1 MWRLRWRWCHTQEE
15 KWIWWTHMIREK
27 QPFHNVGV
35 KVWEWRSPWIICN
48 KHIYIYIFNIIVF
61 IELFFLF
68 EYKTVASFYLLY
80 IYCAKADPL
89 LHTKNKFSNTGFALM
104 NKAETC
110 SIKIKIERSQKL
122 CLYLYKQ
129 REEIQCTVR
138 TGNTTK
144 LTGSSNI

>member
-48 KHIYIYIFNIIVF
+48 KHTYIYIYLI
-61 IELFFLF
+61 LL
-68 EYKTVASFYLLY
+68 YLLNY
-80 IYCAKADPL
+80 FSFLNTKL
-89 LHTKNKFSNTGFALM
+89 LHPFIFYKCIAKGW
-104 NKAETC
+104 
-110 SIKIKIERSQKL
+110 SIQKQILKYWLCIDEQGWNVFCKIKIERSQKL

-129 REEIQCTVR
+129 REEIQYTVR